1 MRQIKRTISMFG
13 KKNLRGYF
21 LIVFSVVAVFMVCIG
36 GSVKANAAN
45 TTEMT
50 QDGFE
55 YWISGEDE
63 EAHIV
68 ISGYGGGAAEVTVP
82 SEIEGVPVTEV
93 GDRAFMYSPEIVK
106 LVLPESVT
114 TVHERC
120 FWYLDQLE
128 DVTLGGVKY
137 FRNFS
142 GLLVSKVTQN
152 LFGHC
157 EQLKRVTFGD
167 ACCFYEEERND
178 GKLNLF
184 PDDVLNHLEYLYI
197 GNGMPKLPKYL
208 FWGNSLKEIEVGPDN
223 EHYASVNG
231 VLFDSE
237 KKTLITAPIAYE
249 KDTFVVPY
257 GVETIARYGFDAC
270 TNIKKIYIP
279 QTVETFEKR
288 FTISPTLY
296 VVQGSAGE
304 AFAKE
309 NGFSFQYFG
318 VYFNK
323 SALSVP
329 VGGSALL
336 QVTNET
342 EHSLT
347 WSSSDASV
355 ADMNSNGTVTAKKAG
370 TAVISVSD
378 GREFTAKCTVTVTD
392 GGGTPEVPNPPEEKP
407 DVSPAEQLNNA
418 KQQSKY
424 ELESYKNPSDYR
436 DAQKAELANAI
447 QSGKNEIDKAANE
460 AEVRLALNT
469 AKAAIDRIKTD
480 AQLTAEE
487 RGADGGQ
494 KNKAPWPQPTSFK
507 GKIKAKAKWIQMK
520 WQKKSGVTG
529 YEIQISRNKKFK
541 KQTYTR
547 KLGSSQSSIRIK
559 GLKPK
564 TKYYVRIRTYQT
576 AGGKVYYSKWSKK
589 KSVKTKK

>member
-1 MRQIKRTISMFG
+1 MKKNFTAICFAFILAAAIITTGRTIRVS
-13 KKNLRGYF
+13 
-21 LIVFSVVAVFMVCIG
+21 
-36 GSVKANAAN
+36 AAN

-55 YWISGEDE
+55 YWISGEEGE
-63 EAHIV
+63 EHAV
-68 ISGYGGGAAEVTVP
+68 ISGYGGDAAEVTVP
-82 SEIEGVPVTEV
+82 SEIEGVSVTEV
-93 GDRAFMYSPEIVK
+93 GDRAFMYAPKIVK
-106 LVLPESVT
+106 IVLPESVT
-114 TVHERC
+114 TVHERS

-128 DVTLGGVKY
+128 EVTLGGVKY
-137 FRNFS
+137 FRDFA
-142 GLLVSKVTQN
+142 GLLDSHVTEL

-167 ACCFYEEERND
+167 ACCFYEEKRND

-184 PDDVLNHLEYLYI
+184 PEDVLNHLEYLYI
-197 GNGMPKLPKYL
+197 GNGMPELPENL
-208 FWGNSLKEIEVGPDN
+208 FWGNSLKEIEVGSDN
-223 EHYASVNG
+223 EHYASANG

-237 KKTLITAPIAYE
+237 MKTLLTAPIAFE
-249 KDTFVVPY
+249 GDTFVVPY
-257 GVETIARYGFDAC
+257 GVETIAEYGFDAC
-270 TNIKKIYIP
+270 KNIKKIYIP

-309 NGFSFQYFG
+309 GGFSFQYFG
-318 VYFNK
+318 VYFNR
-323 SALSVP
+323 SSLSLP
-329 VGGSALL
+329 VGGSASL

-342 EHSLT
+342 ERSLT
-347 WSSSDASV
+347 WNSSDLSV
-355 ADMNSNGTVTAKKAG
+355 ANINPNGTVTAKKAG

-392 GGGTPEVPNPPEEKP
+392 GGGTPEVPNPPEINP
-407 DVSPAEQLNNA
+407 GITPAEQLNNV
-418 KQQSKY
+418 KQQSKL
-424 ELESYKNPSDYR
+424 ELESYKNASDYR

-447 QSGKNEIDKAANE
+447 QSGKEEIDKAANE
-460 AEVRLALNT
+460 TEVRIALNA

-480 AQLTAEE
+480 AQLTSEE
-487 RGADGGQ
+487 LSAGGSGQ
-494 KNKAPWPQPTSFK
+494 QNATPSPQPTSFK

-529 YEIQISRNKKFK
+529 YEIQISTNKKFK
-541 KQTYTR
+541 KSTYTR
-547 KLGSSQSSIRIK
+547 KFGSNQSSIRLR

-576 AGGKVYYSKWSKK
+576 AGGKIYYSKWSKK

>member
-1 MRQIKRTISMFG
+1 MKKNFTTICFAFILAAAIITTGRTIRVS
-13 KKNLRGYF
+13 
-21 LIVFSVVAVFMVCIG
+21 
-36 GSVKANAAN
+36 AAN

-55 YWISGEDE
+55 YWISGEDGE
-63 EAHIV
+63 EHAV
-68 ISGYGGGAAEVTVP
+68 ISGYGGDAAEVTVP
-82 SEIEGVPVTEV
+82 SEIEGVPVTEI
-93 GDRAFMYSPEIVK
+93 GDRAFMYAPKIVK
-106 LVLPESVT
+106 IVLPESVT
-114 TVHERC
+114 TVHERS

-137 FRNFS
+137 FRDFA
-142 GLLVSKVTQN
+142 GLLDSHVTEL

-157 EQLKRVTFGD
+157 EQLRRLTFGD
-167 ACCFYEEERND
+167 ACCFYEEKRND

-184 PDDVLNHLEYLYI
+184 PEEVLNHLEYIYI
-197 GNGMPKLPKYL
+197 GNGMPELPENL

-223 EHYASVNG
+223 EHYSSVNG
-231 VLFDSE
+231 VLFDSD
-237 KKTLITAPIAYE
+237 KKTLLTAPIAYE
-249 KDTFVVPY
+249 EDTFVIPY
-257 GVETIARYGFDAC
+257 GVEKIAKYSFDAC
-270 TNIKKIYIP
+270 QNIKKIYIP
-279 QTVETFEKR
+279 QTVETFERR

-304 AFAKE
+304 TFAKE
-309 NGFSFQYFG
+309 GGFSFQYFG

-323 SALSVP
+323 SSLSLS
-329 VGGSALL
+329 VGGSASL

-342 EHSLT
+342 ERSLT
-347 WSSSDASV
+347 WSSSNSEV
-355 ADMNSNGTVTAKKAG
+355 ADFDSNGTVTAKKAG

-392 GGGTPEVPNPPEEKP
+392 GGSTPDVPNPPEVKP
-407 DVSPAEQLNNA
+407 GVTPAEQLNNA
-418 KQQSKY
+418 KQQSKL
-424 ELESYKNPSDYR
+424 ELESYKNASDYR

-460 AEVRLALNT
+460 TEVKLALNT

-487 RGADGGQ
+487 LGAGSGQ
-494 KNKAPWPQPTSFK
+494 QNAAPSPQPTSFK

-529 YEIQISRNKKFK
+529 YEIQISRTKKFK
-541 KQTYTR
+541 KLTYTR
-547 KLGSSQSSIRIK
+547 KCGSGQSTIRLK

-576 AGGKVYYSKWSKK
+576 AGGKIYYSKWSKK
-589 KSVKTKK
+589 KGVKTK

>member
-1 MRQIKRTISMFG
+1 MKKNFTAICFAFILAAAIITTGRTIRVS
-13 KKNLRGYF
+13 
-21 LIVFSVVAVFMVCIG
+21 
-36 GSVKANAAN
+36 AAN

-55 YWISGEDE
+55 YWISGEEGE
-63 EAHIV
+63 EHAV
-68 ISGYGGGAAEVTVP
+68 ILGYGGDASEVTVP

-93 GDRAFMYSPEIVK
+93 GDRAFMYAPKIVK
-106 LVLPESVT
+106 IVLPESVT
-114 TVHERC
+114 TVHERS

-137 FRNFS
+137 FRDFA
-142 GLLVSKVTQN
+142 GLLDSHVTEL

-157 EQLKRVTFGD
+157 EQLKRITFGD
-167 ACCFYEEERND
+167 ACCFYEEKRND
-178 GKLNLF
+178 GRLNLF
-184 PDDVLNHLEYLYI
+184 PEDVLNHLEYIYI
-197 GNGMPKLPKYL
+197 GNGMPELPENL
-208 FWGNSLKEIEVGPDN
+208 FWGNSLKEIEVGSDN
-223 EHYASVNG
+223 EHYASANG

-237 KKTLITAPIAYE
+237 MKTLLTAPIAFE
-249 KDTFVVPY
+249 GDTFVVPY
-257 GVETIARYGFDAC
+257 GVETIAEYGFDAC
-270 TNIKKIYIP
+270 KNIKKIYIP

-304 AFAKE
+304 TFAKE

-318 VYFNK
+318 VYFNR
-323 SALSVP
+323 SSLNIP
-329 VGGSALL
+329 VGESASL

-342 EHSLT
+342 ERSLT
-347 WSSSDASV
+347 YNSSDSSV

-378 GREFTAKCTVTVTD
+378 GREFTAKCTVTVTE
-392 GGGTPEVPNPPEEKP
+392 GGGTPEGPNPPEVKP
-407 DVSPAEQLNNA
+407 GISPAEKLNNA
-418 KQQSKY
+418 KQQSKL
-424 ELESYKNPSDYR
+424 ELESYKNASDYR

-447 QSGKNEIDKAANE
+447 QSGKEEIDKAANE
-460 AEVRLALNT
+460 TEVKIALNT

-480 AQLTAEE
+480 AQLMSEE
-487 RGADGGQ
+487 LRASGSGQ
-494 KNKAPWPQPTSFK
+494 QNVAPLPQPTSFK

-520 WQKKSGVTG
+520 WKKISGVTG
-529 YEIQISRNKKFK
+529 YEIQISPNKKFK
-541 KQTYTR
+541 KSTYTR
-547 KLGSSQSSIRIK
+547 KFGSGQSAVRLR

-576 AGGKVYYSKWSKK
+576 AGGKIYYSKWSKK

>member
-1 MRQIKRTISMFG
+1 MKKNFTAICFAFILAAAIITTGRTIRVS
-13 KKNLRGYF
+13 
-21 LIVFSVVAVFMVCIG
+21 
-36 GSVKANAAN
+36 AAN

-55 YWISGEDE
+55 YWISGEEGE
-63 EAHIV
+63 EHAV
-68 ISGYGGGAAEVTVP
+68 ILGYGGDASEVTVP

-93 GDRAFMYSPEIVK
+93 GDRAFMYAPKIVK
-106 LVLPESVT
+106 IVLPESVT
-114 TVHERC
+114 TVHERS

-137 FRNFS
+137 FRDFA
-142 GLLVSKVTQN
+142 GLLDSHVTEF

-157 EQLKRVTFGD
+157 EQLKRITFGD
-167 ACCFYEEERND
+167 ACCFYEEKRND
-178 GKLNLF
+178 GRLNLF
-184 PDDVLNHLEYLYI
+184 PEDVLNHLEYIYI
-197 GNGMPKLPKYL
+197 GNGMPELPENL
-208 FWGNSLKEIEVGPDN
+208 FWGNSLKEIEVGSDN
-223 EHYASVNG
+223 EHYASANG

-237 KKTLITAPIAYE
+237 MKTLLTAPIAFE
-249 KDTFVVPY
+249 GDTFVVPY
-257 GVETIARYGFDAC
+257 GVETIAEYGFDAC
-270 TNIKKIYIP
+270 KNIKKIYIP

-304 AFAKE
+304 TFAKE

-318 VYFNK
+318 VYFNR
-323 SALSVP
+323 SSLNIP
-329 VGGSALL
+329 VGESASL

-342 EHSLT
+342 ECSLT
-347 WSSSDASV
+347 YNSSDSSV

-378 GREFTAKCTVTVTD
+378 GREFTAKCTVTVTE
-392 GGGTPEVPNPPEEKP
+392 GGGTPEGPNPPEVTP
-407 DVSPAEQLNNA
+407 GITPAEQLNNA
-418 KQQSKY
+418 KQQSKL
-424 ELESYKNPSDYR
+424 ELESYKNASDYR

-447 QSGKNEIDKAANE
+447 QSGKEEIDRAANE
-460 AEVRLALNT
+460 TEVKIALNT

-480 AQLTAEE
+480 AQLTSEE
-487 RGADGGQ
+487 LGVGGSGKQ
-494 KNKAPWPQPTSFK
+494 NAAPSPQPTSFK

-520 WQKKSGVTG
+520 WKKKSGVTG
-529 YEIQISRNKKFK
+529 YEIQISTNKKFK
-541 KQTYTR
+541 KSTYTR
-547 KLGSSQSSIRIK
+547 KFGSDQSAVRLR

-576 AGGKVYYSKWSKK
+576 AGGKIYYSKWSKK